1 MAGITSARPF
11 GERKQRLVLYV
22 GLLFG
27 ILAAI
32 LVVAIASGGGGGGG
46 GGASQSVV
54 VANQVIPA
62 NTRITH
68 EMLDVKI
75 LGADEVSPEA
85 FTARSQVVNRVVAGE
100 VAADTQIVPSLVSD
114 KVGDGLAFTVSP
126 GMRAISID
134 AREVVTTG
142 GNLTPGDQVDVVGV
156 FEVSSLIGVQSIIAQ
171 FAPGQPAN
179 IPLAEI
185 TGDLA
190 DAIIL
195 ALLSGDEEAEG
206 FGSGNITFNIT
217 LTVAQ
222 DMKVLALSQTAV
234 DELEGGAAIGT
245 TTGEPQQAETEPRA
259 VTVTIEVTPEQAQIL
274 ALANQ
279 KGAMRLALRGFGDAE
294 TVPLSPVIT
303 LIDREL
309 N

>member
-62 NTRITH
+62 NTRITN
-68 EMLDVKI
+68 EMLEVKI
-75 LGADEVSPEA
+75 LGVDEVSPEA
-85 FTARSQVVNRVVAGE
+85 FTARSQVVNRVVAEE
-100 VAADTQIVPSLVSD
+100 VAAETQFVPSMVSD
-114 KVGDGLAFTVSP
+114 KVGEGLAFTVSP

-156 FEVSSLIGVQSIIAQ
+156 FEVSSLLGVQSIVAQ
-171 FAPGQPAN
+171 FAPGQEAN
-179 IPLAEI
+179 IPLAAI

-206 FGSGNITFNIT
+206 FGTGNITFNIT

-234 DELEGGAAIGT
+234 DELEGGEAIGT
-245 TTGEPQQAETEPRA
+245 TTGEPQEAETEPRA
-259 VTVTIEVTPEQAQIL
+259 VTVTIEVTPAQAQIL

-279 KGAMRLALRGFGDAE
+279 KGAMRLSLRGFGDAE
-294 TVPLSPVIT
+294 TVPLTPVIT